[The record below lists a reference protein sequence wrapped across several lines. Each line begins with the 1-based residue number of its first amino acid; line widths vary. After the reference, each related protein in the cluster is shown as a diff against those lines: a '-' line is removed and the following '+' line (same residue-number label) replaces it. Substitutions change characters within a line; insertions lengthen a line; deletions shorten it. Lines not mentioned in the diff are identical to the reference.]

1 MEACDLSL
9 GSGAGPG
16 SGKGFRVGFGHARA
30 HVGGA
35 HGHHG
40 RATHGPAED
49 HRPLATLP
57 LPLDLGGDLGVDLG
71 DLGELGRAR
80 GRGGGEAL
88 LLRLTVG
95 VRDTGARTKAR
106 RCWFGLG
113 LEFGSGVLS
122 EARRASSCA
131 AAPRARAASSSAKL
145 RAASASASLQPS
157 TSAAAA
163 WLGLGLELGLGL
175 AEYLGRGR
183 LVRVGRGEG

>member
-1 MEACDLSL
+1 M
-9 GSGAGPG
+9 
-16 SGKGFRVGFGHARA
+16 GFGHARA

-71 DLGELGRAR
+71 DLGELGGAR

-95 VRDTGARTKAR
+95 VREGGARTKAR
-106 RCWFGLG
+106 RCWLGLG
-113 LEFGSGVLS
+113 FGIGSGVLS
-122 EARRASSCA
+122 KARRASSCA
-131 AAPRARAASSSAKL
+131 AYISLDLPRS
-145 RAASASASLQPS
+145 P
-157 TSAAAA
+157 
-163 WLGLGLELGLGL
+163 
-175 AEYLGRGR
+175 
-183 LVRVGRGEG
+183 

>member
-1 MEACDLSL
+1 M
-9 GSGAGPG
+9 
-16 SGKGFRVGFGHARA
+16 GFGHARA

-88 LLRLTVG
+88 LVRLMVG
-95 VRDTGARTKAR
+95 VRDGGARTKAR

-113 LEFGSGVLS
+113 FGIGSAVLS
-122 EARRASSCA
+122 KARRASSCA
-131 AAPRARAASSSAKL
+131 ANI
-145 RAASASASLQPS
+145 SLDLPISPHISPYLPIS
-157 TSAAAA
+157 THISQ
-163 WLGLGLELGLGL
+163 
-175 AEYLGRGR
+175 YLPVSPEPEREALLPV
-183 LVRVGRGEG
+183 LVAI